1 MSRISVFLLVGL
13 GSALAFTVDKTPNTT
28 TMAAMM
34 IGAGIALA
42 AHWALE
48 RRA

>member
-1 MSRISVFLLVGL
+1 MTRIRVFLWVGL
-13 GSALAFTVDKTPNTT
+13 GSALAFTIDKTPNTN
-28 TMAAMM
+28 TMAAIM
-34 IGAGIALA
+34 IGSAISLA

>member
-1 MSRISVFLLVGL
+1 MNRIRVFLWMGL
-13 GSALAFTVDKTPNTT
+13 GISLGFVLDHNPNTT
-28 TMAAMM
+28 TMTAMM

>member
-1 MSRISVFLLVGL
+1 MSRIRVLLWMSL
-13 GSALAFTVDKTPNTT
+13 GSALAFVLDHKPNTT
-28 TMAAMM
+28 TMTAMM

-48 RRA
+48 RRT

>member
-1 MSRISVFLLVGL
+1 MTRIRVFLWVGL
-13 GSALAFTVDKTPNTT
+13 GSALAFTFDKTPNTT

>member
-1 MSRISVFLLVGL
+1 MTRIRVFLWVGL

-28 TMAAMM
+28 TMMALM

-48 RRA
+48 PRA

>member
-1 MSRISVFLLVGL
+1 MTRIRVFLCVVL
-13 GSALAFTVDKTPNTT
+13 GSALAFAVDKTPNTT

-34 IGAGIALA
+34 IGAGIALS

>member
-1 MSRISVFLLVGL
+1 MSRIRVFTWVAL
-13 GSALAFTVDKTPNTT
+13 GSAIAFVFDQTSNTT

-34 IGAGIALA
+34 IGAGITLS